1 MPKALLLPTLFL
13 LLSATLHAQIA
24 DTLDR
29 PAEPIDSSFGALFVG
44 GLIDVTRE
52 IDAIAR
58 AIHSV
63 EDAEAAEGRIGR
75 ALDGIADRLDFL
87 LTNFDS
93 IAAADSSAIVDPAVL
108 MYDPRIGEV
117 AAAAEQ
123 AMVELE
129 GRDPL
134 AAFMYQQMIEEGGE
148 RYAVLMGEL
157 ILKVETYL
165 GLPDEDDD
173 EDDYFEETEGE
184 EVEE

>member
-1 MPKALLLPTLFL
+1 MKTLLFAALFVLVA
-13 LLSATLHAQIA
+13 LSTAGAQTP

-29 PAEPIDSSFGALFVG
+29 SDEPIDSSFGALFVG

-58 AIHSV
+58 AIHTV
-63 EDAEAAEGRIGR
+63 EDAEAAEGRLDR

-87 LTNFDS
+87 LMNFDS
-93 IAAADSSAIVDPAVL
+93 IAAADSAGIVDPAVL
-108 MYDPRIGEV
+108 MHDPRIGEV

-134 AAFMYQQMIEEGGE
+134 AAFMVQQMIEERGE
-148 RYAVLMGEL
+148 RYAVVMGEL
-157 ILKVETYL
+157 IMKVEAYL
-165 GLPDEDDD
+165 GL
-173 EDDYFEETEGE
+173 
-184 EVEE
+184 